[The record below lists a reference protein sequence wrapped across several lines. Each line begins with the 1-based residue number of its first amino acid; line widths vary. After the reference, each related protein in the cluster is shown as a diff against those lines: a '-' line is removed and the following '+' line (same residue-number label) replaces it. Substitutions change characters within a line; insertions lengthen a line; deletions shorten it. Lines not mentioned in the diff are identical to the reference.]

1 MGSEFSNVLT
11 ELHRKYLPLTDGKIA
26 DYIPELSHAD
36 PNRFAICVTEIDGK
50 CWVAGDSEHPFTLQS
65 VSKPFIYGLAL
76 DNHGAEFVHERVG
89 HEPTGDAFNS
99 IIRLEETSHRPHNPM
114 INTGAIAVTHLVP
127 GKNHDEKLEQ
137 VLSLFGRYAGRPVG
151 VDEAVFQSEKKT
163 GHRNR
168 AIAHLLR
175 NFGVIK
181 VDRDIEIEET
191 LDLYFRQ
198 CSVLMNVRDLAMMGA
213 TLARGGKHPVSNET
227 VLSGRSV
234 RHLLSLMFSCGMY
247 DSSGLWAHAVGI
259 PSKSGVSGAILGVVP
274 GRMAIAVYSPL
285 LDAHGHSV
293 RGVEVFRELSE
304 RWHLGIFDS
313 PTGG

>member
-1 MGSEFSNVLT
+1 MESGFFNDLT
-11 ELHRKYLPLTDGKIA
+11 ELHRKYLSLTSGKVA
-26 DYIPELSHAD
+26 DYIPELSRVD
-36 PNRFAICVTEIDGK
+36 PNRFAICVTDVDGK
-50 CWVAGDSEHPFTLQS
+50 SWMAGDAESLFTLQS
-65 VSKPFIYGLAL
+65 VSKPFVYGLAL
-76 DNHGAEFVHERVG
+76 ENHGSDFVHTRVG

-114 INTGAIAVTHLVP
+114 INTGAIAITHLVP
-127 GKNHDEKLEQ
+127 GKTPAAKTEQ
-137 VLSLFGRYAGRPVG
+137 ILALFSRYAGRPLSI
-151 VDEAVFQSEKKT
+151 DEAVFLSEKTT

-175 NFGVIK
+175 NFGII
-181 VDRDIEIEET
+181 DDEIEDT

-198 CSVLMNVRDLAMMGA
+198 CSVMMNVRDLSMMGA
-213 TLARGGKHPVSNET
+213 TLARGGVQPVTGDT
-227 VLSGRSV
+227 VLSKRSV

-274 GRMAIAVYSPL
+274 GRMGIAVYSPP

-304 RWHLGIFDS
+304 RWNLGIFDS